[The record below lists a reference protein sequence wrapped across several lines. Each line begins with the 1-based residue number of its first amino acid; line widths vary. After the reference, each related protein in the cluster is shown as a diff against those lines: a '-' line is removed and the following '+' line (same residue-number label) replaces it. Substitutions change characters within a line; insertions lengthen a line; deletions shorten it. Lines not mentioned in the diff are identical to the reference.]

1 MAFIANPITMLM
13 KEIIMIES
21 IFVTL
26 FPAFF
31 LIVLFGGGELFRRKN
46 IDMGGEPP
54 IDKGPF
60 SISKYSIIILWG
72 AMVLHSW
79 GISFPTIKVPFV
91 LELVALCLWGSGF
104 SLLFIGR
111 FGLGNSFRIGSP
123 KENTS
128 LKTNGLFKFSRNPMY
143 VGVYTT
149 IIACVLYTL
158 NPLVL
163 FIGIFVVVV
172 HHKIVL
178 AEEKYMLN
186 VFGKNYEDYCCRVR
200 RYI

>member
-1 MAFIANPITMLM
+1 
-13 KEIIMIES
+13 MIEP
-21 IFVTL
+21 IMVTL

-60 SISKYSIIILWG
+60 SFSKYSIIILWA
-72 AMVLHSW
+72 AMVSRSW
-79 GISFPTIKVPFV
+79 GISFPPIKVPII
-91 LELVALCLWGSGF
+91 LELVALCFWVLGF
-104 SLLFIGR
+104 TLLFIGR
-111 FGLGNSFRIGSP
+111 LGLGNSFRIGSP

-143 VGVYTT
+143 VGVYMT
-149 IIACVLYTL
+149 ILASVLYTL

-178 AEEKYMLN
+178 AEEQYMLN
-186 VFGKNYEDYCCRVR
+186 VFGKNYADYCCRVR
-200 RYI
+200 RYV